1 MLAVVTPRVV
11 VDVEAPAVG
20 RMEGVAVDVVAAAV
34 VEVVDE
40 CDLQWKPL
48 CFFIAPLKNNYR
60 KMYFPW
66 QSFSSVCIACL

>member
-20 RMEGVAVDVVAAAV
+20 RMEGVAVGVVAAAV

-48 CFFIAPLKNNYR
+48 SFYCPTKNNYR
-60 KMYFPW
+60 KMSFPW